1 MALRNRPFRPTGLAA
16 LAGVA
21 ALGIAIAGC
30 SPVETWRALS
40 GASKN
45 DPDPATAPFTGN
57 LAAAEAAPYPNLASV
72 PPPPSRATGTA
83 ERQKLAQ
90 ALIAERSAAAALA
103 GPPPG
108 SPIPSA
114 PAAAARVAVAPS
126 PVAEA
131 PASVAAHPP
140 ARAAAE
146 PARRRA
152 GQPAE
157 PAPQESALQM
167 PQVRLLPEPE
177 TARPPLP
184 PPRLATTP
192 LPAISPELP
201 PAAVASAAPLPAPP
215 PPALAPVAAAP
226 LAARTEPKHKP
237 AAITVATFDRLDRGR
252 IEQVAALYKEQPGAV
267 RVVAHAAAP
276 TTPGGDPLAGYHAAL
291 ERAQAVAKALAEAGI
306 PASRIQTE
314 ANPAGGA
321 NAAARIEIQFLP

>member
-57 LAAAEAAPYPNLASV
+57 LAAADAAPYPNLASV

-83 ERQKLAQ
+83 ERQKLAE

-108 SPIPSA
+108 SPTPSA
-114 PAAAARVAVAPS
+114 PTAPARVAAAAPS
-126 PVAEA
+126 PLAEA
-131 PASVAAHPP
+131 PASVAARPP
-140 ARAAAE
+140 DRAAE

-152 GQPAE
+152 SPPAE

-184 PPRLATTP
+184 APRLATTP

-201 PAAVASAAPLPAPP
+201 PAAVASAAPLAAPP
-215 PPALAPVAAAP
+215 PPALAPVAPPP
-226 LAARTEPKHKP
+226 LGARTEPKPKP
-237 AAITVATFDRLDRGR
+237 AAITVATLDRLDRGR

-276 TTPGGDPLAGYHAAL
+276 TPGGDPLAGYHAAL
-291 ERAQAVAKALAEAGI
+291 ERGQAVAKALAEAGI

-314 ANPAGGA
+314 ATPASGA